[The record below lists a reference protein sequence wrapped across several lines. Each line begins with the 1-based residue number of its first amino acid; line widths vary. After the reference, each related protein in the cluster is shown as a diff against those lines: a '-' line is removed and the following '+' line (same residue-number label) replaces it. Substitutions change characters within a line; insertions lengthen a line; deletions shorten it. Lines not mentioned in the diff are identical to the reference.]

1 MNKLQLIKLLEA
13 RGVTELE
20 KGQSLGQAIRDT
32 GGEAT
37 YDELLKVM
45 QLCAEYYNTKLESM
59 EKQVEKYSK
68 ELAEAED
75 DLLWLRCLEAA
86 GVDNWEGHDIAV
98 DMYTEQVD

>member
-1 MNKLQLIKLLEA
+1 MNKLQLIKLLEV

-45 QLCAEYYNTKLESM
+45 QLCAEYYNARIESM

-68 ELAEAED
+68 QWSEAEQ